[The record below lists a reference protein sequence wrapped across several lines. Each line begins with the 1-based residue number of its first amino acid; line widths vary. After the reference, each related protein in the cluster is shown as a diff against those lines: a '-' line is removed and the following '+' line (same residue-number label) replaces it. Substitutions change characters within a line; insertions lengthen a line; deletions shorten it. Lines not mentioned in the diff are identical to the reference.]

1 MDNSIENVKI
11 AIFLRLARATL
22 GWGQEEC
29 AQKIG
34 VSKSTIARV
43 ETLEMA
49 PRADFLAKS
58 LRVFK
63 DAGLEIDLF
72 GGDNIHVNVGFR
84 ALNEASNKLH
94 RELQARLDKKKLT
107 PSGDN
112 LIPMK
117 STAVKNSH
125 NLG

>member
-1 MDNSIENVKI
+1 MENSIENVKI
-11 AIFLRLARATL
+11 AIFLRIARATL
-22 GWGQEEC
+22 GWAQEEC

-63 DAGLEIDLF
+63 DAGLDVDLF
-72 GGDNIHVNVGFR
+72 GGDHIQVNVDYR
-84 ALNEASNKLH
+84 AINEASNKLH
-94 RELQARLDKKKLT
+94 KELQIRLDKKKLAST
-107 PSGDN
+107 SDN
-112 LIPMK
+112 LV
-117 STAVKNSH
+117 SVKTLIRPNTH
-125 NLG
+125 NHG